1 MSGLSELASQIG
13 IQLTADAV
21 VSITNMIDKY
31 KKRNKLT
38 GDISDDLK
46 KKAIKKHMGRRGKPH
61 DATENTSGLKSA
73 LATGKGES
81 FSYKGGG
88 YIKKYA
94 KGSIVRKV
102 RV

>member
-1 MSGLSELASQIG
+1 MAGLSALASQLG

-61 DATENTSGLKSA
+61 DATENPSGLKSA

-81 FSYKGGG
+81 FSYKGCG
-88 YIKKYA
+88 YIKNYA

-102 RV
+102 RI